1 MGKEAKIGLGV
12 VAILA
17 IVLGVVVFRKVWGSK
32 DIPTAAVET
41 PADDRG
47 ESGDGKSGV
56 GGEMLIPASGDNKDA
71 NSGELGKD
79 ANDRRWVGPMDKFS
93 QQYGGGRSIR
103 PRTELMPKA
112 NSTFG
117 SGTQNLQRTESPSG
131 DRFGDPRL
139 RQRDGFGTGG
149 TNQLRPNLDD
159 GASNTSSRRQYSD
172 DAVHQADPILG
183 GLRPTTPAQLQ
194 PGPDGLQTAAQST
207 DMQAQYAVRQPAA
220 YGTRQAQTQYGGSA
234 TAQQDPARNS
244 YSGDNS
250 VGTTAGRYDAFQPS
264 TASRAAPNASRSD
277 AIASDG
283 FGQPTGLSQNT
294 GSYTVKPNDSF
305 WSVSKKAYGTGD
317 FYKAL
322 IEHNRQKFPD
332 PSKIRVGDVIATPAV
347 SDLRKNYPVFCP
359 KERKSTR
366 SPYRTTALAQNQGQ
380 QVYVVQ
386 EGDTIFNIA
395 RDELGKTARWADICE
410 LNRDLLGDDYDHL
423 KPGWKLVLPLGGAAT
438 VPAAGDGRQ
447 DSLTRQIWSQIK

>member
-1 MGKEAKIGLGV
+1 MNRL
-12 VAILA
+12 LT
-17 IVLGVVVFRKVWGSK
+17 VLVVVPLLLLVPAHAQQPPKESFDYFAANREMIRNGLQAVLLCNGLFTSERTLEQVFAQELAYLRN
-32 DIPTAAVET
+32 PVGTANGGDYLV
-41 PADDRG
+41 DRG
-47 ESGDGKSGV
+47 RRAVAV
-56 GGEMLIPASGDNKDA
+56 GGGSSG
-71 NSGELGKD
+71 
-79 ANDRRWVGPMDKFS
+79 
-93 QQYGGGRSIR
+93 Q
-103 PRTELMPKA
+103 PRTELMPKT
-112 NSTFG
+112 NSTFD
-117 SGTQNLQRTESPSG
+117 SGTQNSQGAESQSG
-131 DRFGDPRL
+131 DRFGNPGL

-149 TNQLRPNLDD
+149 TNVLRPSLDD
-159 GASNTSSRRQYSD
+159 GASNSSSRRQYSD
-172 DAVHQADPILG
+172 NTVHQADPIPG

-207 DMQAQYAVRQPAA
+207 DMQAQYAARQPAA
-220 YGTRQAQTQYGGSA
+220 YGTPQAQTQYGGSA

-244 YSGDNS
+244 YSGDKS
-250 VGTTAGRYDAFQPS
+250 AGTTAGRYDAFQPS

-380 QVYVVQ
+380 RVYVVQ

-423 KPGWKLVLPLGGAAT
+423 KPGWRLVLPLGGAAT